1 MKSLMRDLNTTVIT
15 WTFSSITRSATICFL
30 FKFGS
35 KKKIVYLNLLEVIFY
50 LTLGIKE
57 KNIYECPPYK
67 NKKTVE
73 KFGFIYE
80 LYLETLKGGKK
91 EEDEKRIKSQ

>member
-1 MKSLMRDLNTTVIT
+1 MQVWVQEKDRLL
-15 WTFSSITRSATICFL
+15 
-30 FKFGS
+30 KFIRG
-35 KKKIVYLNLLEVIFY
+35 IFC
-50 LTLGIKE
+50 LIKGIKE
-57 KNIYECPPYK
+57 KNIYDCPSYK

-73 KFGFIYE
+73 KYGFIYE